1 MPESSEFERY
11 FQVIRDIQRAVH
23 TRTSLRE
30 VLDIVVTKSTDILNA
45 KGALIRILNKET
57 NQFEVRAAC
66 GMGNNYLHKGPVTT
80 EKLLADP
87 RNLHTVILITD
98 IWNAPRVEYPQQV
111 WEEGIHM
118 ILDVP
123 LAVEDKLVGMIRIY
137 LEKEREFSAS
147 ELDFIITVAEECAGI
162 IERVRL
168 LELQQAHFN
177 HLATQVDKMSS
188 LGRMAAGVAHEI
200 NNPLA
205 GILLYSSNM
214 RKKVPSESQ
223 LAQGLQIIIN
233 ETQRCKSIIQGLLDF
248 ARDSEPDKV
257 SADINEI
264 MKSALGIAENEFKLK
279 HVHVK
284 MQLADSMVKT
294 LLDKNK
300 ILQVFLNIL
309 LNALH
314 AVQENGR
321 ITVKS
326 RVTSNPM
333 HIVVE
338 IEDNGCGIPND
349 DLPKIFDPFFSSK
362 SNGTGLGLAVS
373 YGIVKKHEGNIE
385 VFSKVGKGT
394 RFSVKI
400 PVSAER
406 STAGESYETHSYTRN

>member
-1 MPESSEFERY
+1 MTESSEFERY

-111 WEEGIHM
+111 REEGIHM

-264 MKSALGIAENEFKLK
+264 VKSALGIAENEFKLK